1 MNKLQEIAAGLQ
13 IIAKYGD
20 RHDVGAE
27 HDVIMA
33 GHIAAEKMTEEDK
46 KAMEDAGWSWSDE
59 YDSYT
64 VFV

>member
-1 MNKLQEIAAGLQ
+1 MSKLQEIATGLQ

-33 GHIAAEKMTEEDK
+33 GHIAAEKMTNEDK
-46 KAMEDAGWSWSDE
+46 KAMEDAGWLWSEE
-59 YDSYT
+59 YDSYII
-64 VFV
+64 FV